1 MKHDTGGANYKKST
15 DFFLFVIF
23 FSFLW
28 KHKNTK
34 YIYKYKITQKL
45 VKLKEEKNCEIS
57 EFLNRI

>member
-1 MKHDTGGANYKKST
+1 MKYDTDVASYKKTT

-23 FSFLW
+23 ISFLW

-45 VKLKEEKNCEIS
+45 VKLNEKKLQN
-57 EFLNRI
+57 